1 MWLVAATVTAYSTAG
16 AASAPNIPTDS
27 WRLADK
33 ALRLLLLK
41 LLVLLRSFC
50 ATTTPGRG
58 TLSRAAVA
66 VAVG

>member
-41 LLVLLRSFC
+41 LLVLLRWPEYTC
-50 ATTTPGRG
+50 Q
-58 TLSRAAVA
+58 LVA
-66 VAVG
+66 CQ